1 MARARTQGGRRPP
14 LQAPQTSHY
23 SRDTRMWPSLLS
35 LLCPGQRSPPWH
47 CQPHVAEQEPTTQ
60 DLSRGERARPGVVC
74 LCKSTVTVWTSGIC
88 RGGIPLLGSAHSHN
102 TQTHGAMSGTRDT
115 HRPCEIKKKCLRGV
129 CVQFLLRQAPSW
141 RVRVRHAALAK
152 NGDGAGQGLSPF
164 VWEDFHRSSSQLL
177 LEFHTSEVGL
187 FFGCAVHSSLTRDQT
202 CTPCS
207 GSSTRPPGESLEVL
221 FIDPES

>member
-88 RGGIPLLGSAHSHN
+88 RGGVPLLGSAHSHN

-129 CVQFLLRQAPSW
+129 CVHSYSDRLQ
-141 RVRVRHAALAK
+141 
-152 NGDGAGQGLSPF
+152 
-164 VWEDFHRSSSQLL
+164 
-177 LEFHTSEVGL
+177 VG
-187 FFGCAVHSSLTRDQT
+187 G
-202 CTPCS
+202 
-207 GSSTRPPGESLEVL
+207 
-221 FIDPES
+221 